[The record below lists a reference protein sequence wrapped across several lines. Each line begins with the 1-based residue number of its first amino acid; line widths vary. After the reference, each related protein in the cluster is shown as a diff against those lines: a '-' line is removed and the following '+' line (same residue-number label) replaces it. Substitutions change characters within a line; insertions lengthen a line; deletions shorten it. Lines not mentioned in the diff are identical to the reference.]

1 MCKLYWTVLASIF
14 FLTVK
19 PPSLQGPAPSWCY
32 HLPTQTPLPLI
43 RSSHTYL
50 LLSSVYFLVST
61 SYKSLGDI
69 QNIRDT
75 TPDLCEQNRIS
86 SQVSSYFFCI
96 QRSLLLCASEKCQSA
111 TTKTNVKII
120 VDVIKKLNPIQV
132 HVHVNFISNVFST
145 P

>member
-1 MCKLYWTVLASIF
+1 MHIILSCVGQYFL
-14 FLTVK
+14 LTVN
-19 PPSLQGPAPSWCY
+19 QCY
-32 HLPTQTPLPLI
+32 TSDRPWHIMKLSSPYTHHCHCH

-50 LLSSVYFLVST
+50 LLSSAYFLVSR
-61 SYKSLGDI
+61 SYRSLGDI
-69 QNIRDT
+69 LNSRDT
-75 TPDLCEQNRIS
+75 TPDLCVQNRIS

-96 QRSLLLCASEKCQSA
+96 QQSLLLCALEKCQSA